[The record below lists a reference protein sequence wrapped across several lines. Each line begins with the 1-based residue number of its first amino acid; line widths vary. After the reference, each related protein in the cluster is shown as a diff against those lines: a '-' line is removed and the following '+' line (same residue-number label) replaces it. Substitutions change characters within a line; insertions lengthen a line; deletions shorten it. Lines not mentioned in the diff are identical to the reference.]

1 MNKKRIFIASPI
13 PPKIKEAILN
23 LKNKEPF
30 SRINC
35 RFTRKENL
43 HITILFLGYLDIKKI
58 PLLSKK
64 VHQVAEKFLNEKN
77 REVFLNKVCFG
88 PFFKLRMIWVTGESK
103 ILENLSKELKKEFEK
118 NQIPFK
124 NKEREFLLHIT
135 IARFQKGVVLPK
147 ELKNFS
153 LKVGWKFSLKKIQI
167 MESILKPKK
176 QPEYITLEE
185 ISLI

>member
-13 PPKIKEAILN
+13 PPKVKEAILN
-23 LKNKEPF
+23 FKNKEPF

-64 VHQVAEKFLNEKN
+64 VHQVTEKFLNEKN
-77 REVFLNKVCFG
+77 REIFLNKVCFG
-88 PFFKLRMIWVTGESK
+88 PFFKPRMIWVIGESK

-118 NQIPFK
+118 NQIFFK
-124 NKEREFLLHIT
+124 DREREFLLHIT
-135 IARFQKGVVLPK
+135 AARFQKGVVLPK

-153 LKVGWKFSLKKIQI
+153 LKVGWKFPLKKIQI